1 MRDQRIRDPIHDL
14 IKFSAERKFDEVL
27 WKLVQTSEF
36 QRLRRIAQ
44 LGFAEIVYPGATHTR
59 FSHSLGAM
67 EMARKMLAV
76 LKQNKVVSESENN
89 ENATIC
95 AALLHDVGHGPL
107 SHVFEEVSESCG
119 IKIHHE
125 DWTKRIIRDS
135 NIGTILRDFDSAIH
149 QDVLSFFEVEHGS
162 DLYSTIVSS
171 QFDADRLDFMLRD
184 RYFTGVKFGSIDP
197 AWIFD
202 CLQIQLL
209 SIEAN
214 SEAEKYRFVV
224 SQKGFSAIENYF
236 YAYTELYSKVYFH
249 KTSRAAQIMMKNI
262 LSEVVKDPAL
272 LPKENPLRSYFEST
286 PMPTLEAYCR
296 LDDSVIWSTVR
307 FLAENGKDEVSTL
320 SKRLLDRNLFKC
332 FELPKAPKEES
343 DPILAHQFENKLKE
357 KKIKFYKDRIQR
369 KGYKAYET
377 DYLKDILVSIEG
389 EKYPKA
395 LHKLSNWVADMS
407 RGTPLRYYFEETND
421 RKRAKDIF
429 KEIS

>member
-14 IKFSAERKFDEVL
+14 IKFSAEREFDEIL

-67 EMARKMLAV
+67 EMARKMLTV
-76 LKQNKVVSESENN
+76 LKHNKVVEESDSN

-125 DWTKRIIRDS
+125 DWTKQIIKDS
-135 NIGTILRDFDSAIH
+135 NIGTILREYDPGIH
-149 QDVLSFFEVEHGS
+149 KNILSFFEVEHGS

-202 CLQIQLL
+202 CLKIQQL
-209 SIEAN
+209 SIDPD
-214 SEAEKYRFVV
+214 SDAEKYRFVV

-249 KTSRAAQIMMKNI
+249 KTSRAAQIMMKQI
-262 LSEVVKDPAL
+262 LSEV
-272 LPKENPLRSYFEST
+272 
-286 PMPTLEAYCR
+286 
-296 LDDSVIWSTVR
+296 
-307 FLAENGKDEVSTL
+307 
-320 SKRLLDRNLFKC
+320 
-332 FELPKAPKEES
+332 
-343 DPILAHQFENKLKE
+343 
-357 KKIKFYKDRIQR
+357 
-369 KGYKAYET
+369 
-377 DYLKDILVSIEG
+377 
-389 EKYPKA
+389 
-395 LHKLSNWVADMS
+395 AD
-407 RGTPLRYYFEETND
+407 N
-421 RKRAKDIF
+421 
-429 KEIS
+429 

>member
-14 IKFSAERKFDEVL
+14 IKFSAKRGFDEIL
-27 WKLVQTSEF
+27 WKLIQTPEF

-44 LGFAEIVYPGATHTR
+44 LGFAPIVYPGATHTR

-67 EMARKMLAV
+67 EMARKMLAI
-76 LKQNKVVSESENN
+76 LKHNKVVEESEKS
-89 ENATIC
+89 ENATVC

-107 SHVFEEVSESCG
+107 SHVFEEVSESCE
-119 IKIHHE
+119 IQIHHE
-125 DWTKRIIRDS
+125 DWTKRIIKDS
-135 NIGTILRDFDSAIH
+135 NIGTILKDFDSEIH

-184 RYFTGVKFGSIDP
+184 RYFTGVKFGLIDP

-202 CLQIQLL
+202 CLQIKRL

-262 LSEVVKDPAL
+262 LSEVAKDPAIL
-272 LPKENPLRSYFEST
+272 STENPLRSYFEAT
-286 PMPTLEAYCR
+286 PTPLLETYCR
-296 LDDSVIWSTVR
+296 LDDSVIWSTIR
-307 FLAENGKDEVSTL
+307 FLAENGKEEVSTL
-320 SKRLLDRNLFKC
+320 SKRLLNRNLFKC
-332 FELPKAPKEES
+332 FELPKAPKDES
-343 DPILAHQFENKLKE
+343 DPILAQAFENKLND
-357 KKIKFYKDRIQR
+357 KKIKFHKDRIQR

-377 DYLKDILVSIEG
+377 DYLKDILVSLEG

-395 LHKLSNWVADMS
+395 LHKLSNWVAEMS

-421 RKRAKDIF
+421 REIAKNIYE
-429 KEIS
+429 EIS

>member
-14 IKFSAERKFDEVL
+14 IKFSANRKFDEVL

-67 EMARKMLAV
+67 EMARKMLTI
-76 LKQNKVVSESENN
+76 LKHNQVVQESEND
-89 ENATIC
+89 ENATVC

-125 DWTKRIIRDS
+125 DWTKQIIEDS
-135 NIGTILRDFDSAIH
+135 NIGTILKDFDSAIH
-149 QDVLSFFEVEHGS
+149 KNGLSFFEVEHGS

-202 CLQIQLL
+202 CLQIQQL
-209 SIEAN
+209 SIDPD

-249 KTSRAAQIMMKNI
+249 KTSRAAQIMMKQI
-262 LSEVVKDPAL
+262 LSAVAQDPEI
-272 LPKENPLRSYFEST
+272 LPKNNPLKVYFEST
-286 PMPTLEAYCR
+286 PKPLLETYIR
-296 LDDSVIWSTVR
+296 LDDSIIWATIR
-307 FLAENGKDEVSTL
+307 FLAENNSNQVSNL
-320 SKRLLDRNLFKC
+320 SQRLLNRNLFKC
-332 FELPKAPKEES
+332 FELPKPPKEEI
-343 DPILAHQFENKLKE
+343 DPIKAGKFERRLKE
-357 KKIKFYKDRIQR
+357 NGMKFERDRPQR
-369 KGYKAYET
+369 KGYKVYDT
-377 DYLKDILVSIEG
+377 DYLKNILVSIEG
-389 EKYPKA
+389 ETYPKA
-395 LHKLSNWVADMS
+395 LDKLSNWVEDMS
-407 RGTPLRYYFEETND
+407 KGRPHRYYFENTED
-421 RKRAKDIF
+421 REIA
-429 KEIS
+429 KEIYKAIS